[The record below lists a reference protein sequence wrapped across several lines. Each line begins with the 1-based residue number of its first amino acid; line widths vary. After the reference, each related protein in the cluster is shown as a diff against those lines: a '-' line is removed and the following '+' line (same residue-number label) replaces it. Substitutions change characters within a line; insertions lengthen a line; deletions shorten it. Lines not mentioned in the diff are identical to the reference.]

1 VTWEMRAMAG
11 EPKYEASQSL
21 PDFPYAGYAESI
33 GLAGIKV
40 ERPEDL
46 GDAWDR
52 AFASNRPVVLEV
64 RTDPNVPPLPPHIT
78 FKQATAYMKAIT
90 KGDPEAWAMVRQS
103 FREMADSFVPRT

>member
-1 VTWEMRAMAG
+1 
-11 EPKYEASQSL
+11 
-21 PDFPYAGYAESI
+21 
-33 GLAGIKV
+33 
-40 ERPEDL
+40 
-46 GDAWDR
+46 
-52 AFASNRPVVLEV
+52 VLEV